1 MKTRSIDAIL
11 LDLDGTLVA
20 SDLSISDLNRATLR
34 QVQESGVRNILASG
48 RPLASIAKLAKELP
62 VEPVVVASNGGC
74 VVDILKKEILLS
86 HPMSTH
92 TIAEVIAFAYANG
105 ASPSVISPTQWFVE
119 RIDQNI
125 ELEIERSGTR
135 PTVMAF
141 DCLNPPLIKVLIV
154 GEKEPLLKC
163 EAELEKRSNNDIY
176 WFYTYPEYLEIMPAG
191 VSKGKASGF
200 LLRHLDISPNK
211 VMAIGDGVND
221 VDMLKS
227 VGISVV
233 VANAAEST
241 LQIADF
247 ITLSNDDDGVSV
259 AIKALVFNESDSL
272 AKLVKNE
279 PRIPSTFNSDRAAR
293 QVRDDA
299 RRS

>member
-1 MKTRSIDAIL
+1 MKTRSIDAVL
-11 LDLDGTLVA
+11 LDLDETLVA
-20 SDLSISDLNRATLR
+20 SDLSISDQNRATLR
-34 QVQESGVRNILASG
+34 QAQESGVRIILASG
-48 RPLASIAKLAKELP
+48 RPLASVAKLAEELP

-74 VVDILKKEILLS
+74 VVDILKKKILLS
-86 HPMSTH
+86 HPMDTR
-92 TIAEVIAFAYANG
+92 TIAEVTGIAYANG
-105 ASPSVISPTQWFVE
+105 ASPSVISPTEWFVE

-125 ELEIERSGTR
+125 ELEIERSSTS

-141 DCLNPPLIKVLIV
+141 DRLSPPLIKVLIV

-163 EAELEKRSNNDIY
+163 EAELERWSNDAIN
-176 WFYTYPEYLEIMPAG
+176 WFYTYPEYLEVMPAG

-200 LLRHLDISPNK
+200 LLNHLDISPNK

-227 VGISVV
+227 VGTSVA
-233 VANAAEST
+233 VANAAETT

-259 AIKALVFNESDSL
+259 AINALVFNEAVSL

-279 PRIPSTFNSDRAAR
+279 SQTHSTFNSSRAAT

-299 RRS
+299 GRP